1 MTVVDIVAPDS
12 VLRVEAK
19 KSAKE
24 LPSFAH
30 PARRWHKID
39 SWMKLNHFIMAN
51 SSVFWVF
58 N

>member
-1 MTVVDIVAPDS
+1 MTVVDIVVPDS

-39 SWMKLNHFIMAN
+39 S
-51 SSVFWVF
+51 
-58 N
+58 